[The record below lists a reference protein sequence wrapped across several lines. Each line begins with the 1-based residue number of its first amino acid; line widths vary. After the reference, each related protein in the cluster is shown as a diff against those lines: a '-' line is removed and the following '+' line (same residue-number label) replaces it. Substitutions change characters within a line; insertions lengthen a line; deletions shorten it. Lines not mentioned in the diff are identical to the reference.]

1 MQVIPLSPVF
11 PAPETNTAR
20 IFRSTRRASGGLECT
35 TLRQESELAC
45 IWRNNPNQLLRVAR
59 FDLVVMIRGM
69 SQGRKIKKPFG
80 KRGDPNWM
88 DTIPLTP
95 EFLNRS
101 KVHVRK
107 YGKVR
112 TDLPPAAK

>member
-1 MQVIPLSPVF
+1 MQIDIVRGLCRCRQHSNLTCISCSGNKHGADLSIN
-11 PAPETNTAR
+11 APR
-20 IFRSTRRASGGLECT
+20 FRGLEYT
-35 TLRQESELAC
+35 NL
-45 IWRNNPNQLLRVAR
+45 IPIAR
-59 FDLVVMIRGM
+59 SNSVVMIRAM

>member
-1 MQVIPLSPVF
+1 L
-11 PAPETNTAR
+11 
-20 IFRSTRRASGGLECT
+20 L
-35 TLRQESELAC
+35 QESELAC
-45 IWRNNPNQLLRVAR
+45 IWRNNPNQSRRVAR
-59 FDLVVMIRGM
+59 LDLIVMIRGM

-88 DTIPLTP
+88 DTSPLTP

>member
-1 MQVIPLSPVF
+1 
-11 PAPETNTAR
+11 
-20 IFRSTRRASGGLECT
+20 
-35 TLRQESELAC
+35 
-45 IWRNNPNQLLRVAR
+45 
-59 FDLVVMIRGM
+59 MIRAM

-112 TDLPPAAK
+112 TDLPPTAK